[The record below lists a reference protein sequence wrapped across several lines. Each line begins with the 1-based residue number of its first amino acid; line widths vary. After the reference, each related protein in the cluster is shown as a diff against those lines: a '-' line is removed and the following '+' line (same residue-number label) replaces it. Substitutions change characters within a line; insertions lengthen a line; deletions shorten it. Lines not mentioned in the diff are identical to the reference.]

1 MAILIDEKK
10 RVAVQGITGREGRV
24 RTRLM
29 RDYGTNVVA
38 GVTPGK
44 GGQSVLG
51 VPVFNTPQE
60 AVRSLGQID
69 ISVVF
74 VPAAGVKDAAIS
86 AIDAGIKLAVLV
98 PDRVPVWDAMEIAA
112 AAKANGAM
120 FLGPNTLGALSPGK
134 GVVGMIGGRAESARQ
149 WFKPCVPKGVGV
161 ISRSGGMASSTGY
174 YLGQAGVRISTIV
187 HIGGDAVIGI
197 RLPDAALM
205 FEDDPLTEAIVIFG
219 EIGSSQE
226 EELGQLIVDRK
237 ITKPVI
243 AYIGGKAAREGTR
256 FSHAG
261 AIIEGGRG
269 THAGKVKAL
278 REAGATVVDAFGEL
292 PNAVV
297 EILKKI
303 KGESLM
309 SEADK
314 NAVWNTAITRVE
326 PNKVAVRGYNIAE
339 LMGRVSFGAAVYLTL
354 TGELPSTAV
363 ARLMDA
369 ILVSSI
375 DHGATPPSALAARSV
390 ASTGAT
396 LSASVAAGIM
406 SINRHHGGAIEDCA
420 RQLKAIADCATRES
434 ISMDEAATRT
444 VATMREAGERMPG
457 FGHRLHT
464 KDPRTARLFEL
475 ARDAGVDGVHMQ
487 AACAVEKAFAVAKKS
502 LPINVDGAIGA
513 ILADLRMNPATFNGI
528 FMIARAP
535 GLVAHVIEEQSREK
549 PMRRIDPINHGYDG
563 PPARS
568 LPTNGNE

>member
-1 MAILIDEKK
+1 MAILIDDKK
-10 RVAVQGITGREGRV
+10 RVLVQGITGREGRA

-29 RDYGTNVVA
+29 REYGTNVVG

-44 GGQSVLG
+44 GGQTVLG
-51 VPVFNTPQE
+51 VPVFNTPHE
-60 AVRSLGQID
+60 AVNSLGNID
-69 ISVVF
+69 ISVLF
-74 VPAAGVKDAAIS
+74 VPAAGVKEAAVS
-86 AIDAGIKLAVLV
+86 AIDAGIKLTVLV

-112 AAKANGAM
+112 AAKTNDAK
-120 FLGPNTLGALSPGK
+120 FLGPNTLGVLSPGK
-134 GVVGMIGGRAESARQ
+134 AVVGMIGGRAESARQ
-149 WFKPCVPKGVGV
+149 WFKPGVPKGVGV

-174 YLGQAGVRISTIV
+174 YLGQAGVRISTIA
-187 HIGGDAVIGI
+187 HIGGDAVLGI
-197 RLPDAALM
+197 RIPDAAMM
-205 FEDDPLTEAIVIFG
+205 FEADPFTEAIVIFG

-226 EELGQLIVDRK
+226 EELAQLIRDKKV
-237 ITKPVI
+237 TKPVI

-292 PNAVV
+292 PAAVV
-297 EILKKI
+297 EILSKL

-314 NAVWNTAITRVE
+314 NAVWNSAITRIE
-326 PNKVAVRGYNIAE
+326 PNRVAVRGYDIAE
-339 LMGRVSFGAAVYLTL
+339 LMGRVSFGAAAYLIL
-354 TGELPSTAV
+354 TGELPSPTV

-406 SINRHHGGAIEDCA
+406 SINRYHGGAIEDCA
-420 RQLKAIADCATRES
+420 RQLKAIADRATRES

-444 VATMREAGERMPG
+444 LAAMREAGDRMPG

-475 ARDAGVDGVHMQ
+475 AREAGVDGAHIQ
-487 AACAVEKAFAVAKKS
+487 AARAVEKAFAGSKKS

-513 ILADLRMNPATFNGI
+513 ILADLGMSPAAFNGI
-528 FMIARAP
+528 FMIARTP
-535 GLVAHVIEEQSREK
+535 GLIAHGIEEKTRER
-549 PMRRIDPINHGYDG
+549 PMRRIDPVNHGYDG
-563 PPARS
+563 PPPRNVS
-568 LPTNGNE
+568 EK

>member
-1 MAILIDEKK
+1 MAILIDDEK
-10 RVAVQGITGREGRV
+10 RVLVQGITGREGQA

-60 AVRSLGQID
+60 AVSSLGEID
-69 ISVVF
+69 ISVLF

-86 AIDAGIKLAVLV
+86 AIDAGIKLTVLV
-98 PDRVPVWDAMEIAA
+98 PDRVPVWDAMEIAT
-112 AAKANGAM
+112 AAKANGAT

-149 WFKPCVPKGVGV
+149 WFKPGVPKGVGV

-187 HIGGDAVIGI
+187 HIGSGEVLGI
-197 RLPDAALM
+197 RIPDAALM
-205 FEDDPLTEAIVIFG
+205 FEADPLTEAIVIFG

-226 EELGQLIVDRK
+226 EELAQLILDRK
-237 ITKPVI
+237 IIKPVI

-292 PNAVV
+292 PDAVV
-297 EILKKI
+297 EILKKM
-303 KGESLM
+303 KGQSLM
-309 SEADK
+309 SETDK
-314 NAVWNTAITRVE
+314 NAVWNTAVTRIE
-326 PNKVAVRGYNIAE
+326 PNRVSVRGYDIAE
-339 LMGRVSFGAAVYLTL
+339 LMGRVSFGTAVHLIL
-354 TGELPSTAV
+354 TGELPSPV
-363 ARLMDA
+363 IGRLMDA

-375 DHGATPPSALAARSV
+375 DHGTTTPSTLAARTV
-390 ASTGAT
+390 ASTGAS
-396 LSASVAAGIM
+396 LSASVAAGIT
-406 SINRHHGGAIEDCA
+406 SINRHHGGAIGDCA
-420 RQLKAIADCATRES
+420 RQLKKIADRAANES
-434 ISMDEAATRT
+434 ISMEESATRT
-444 VATMREAGERMPG
+444 LAAMREAGERMSG
-457 FGHRLHT
+457 FGHRVHT

-475 ARDAGVDGVHMQ
+475 AREAGVDGPHMK
-487 AACAVEKAFAVAKKS
+487 AARAVEKSFADAKKS

-513 ILADLRMNPATFNGI
+513 ILADLGMNPAAFNGI
-528 FMIARAP
+528 FMIARTP
-535 GLVAHVIEEQSREK
+535 GLLAHVIEEQTREK
-549 PMRRIDPINHGYDG
+549 PMRRIDPVNHGYDG
-563 PPARS
+563 PAARS
-568 LPTNGNE
+568 LTTNQHQ

>member
-1 MAILIDEKK
+1 MSE
-10 RVAVQGITGREGRV
+10 
-24 RTRLM
+24 
-29 RDYGTNVVA
+29 YGTNVIG

-44 GGQSVLG
+44 GGQNVLG

-60 AVRSLGQID
+60 AVNSLGNID
-69 ISVVF
+69 VSVVF
-74 VPAAGVKDAAIS
+74 VPASGVKEAAIS
-86 AIDAGIKLAVLV
+86 AIEAGIKLAVLV

-112 AAKANGAM
+112 AAKSNDAR

-134 GVVGMIGGRAESARQ
+134 AVVGMIGGRAESARQ
-149 WFKPCVPKGVGV
+149 WFKPGVPKGVGV

-174 YLGQAGVRISTIV
+174 YLGQAGVRLSTIV

-205 FEDDPLTEAIVIFG
+205 FEGDPLTEAIVIFG

-226 EELGQLIVDRK
+226 EELAQLIADRK

-278 REAGATVVDAFGEL
+278 REAGATVVDGFGEL
-292 PNAVV
+292 PDAVV
-297 EILKKI
+297 TILKQI
-303 KGESLM
+303 KGQSLM
-309 SEADK
+309 SETDK
-314 NAVWNTAITRVE
+314 KAVWHSGITRIQ
-326 PNKVAVRGYNIAE
+326 PNKVAVRGYDIAE
-339 LMGRVSFGAAVYLTL
+339 LMGRVSFGAAVYLIL
-354 TGELPSTAV
+354 TGELPPPAI

-375 DHGATPPSALAARSV
+375 DHGATPPSALSARNV

-420 RQLKAIADCATRES
+420 RQLKAIADRGERES
-434 ISMDEAATRT
+434 ISLDEAATRT
-444 VATMREAGERMPG
+444 LRTMSEAGERMSG
-457 FGHRLHT
+457 FGHRVHT

-475 ARDAGVDGVHMQ
+475 AREAGVDGIHMQ
-487 AACAVEKAFAVAKKS
+487 AARAVEKAFADAKKS

-513 ILADLRMNPATFNGI
+513 ILADLGMSPAAFNGI
-528 FMIARAP
+528 FMIARTP
-535 GLVAHVIEEQSREK
+535 GLIAHVIEEKTREK
-549 PMRRIDPINHGYDG
+549 PMRRIDPVNHGYDG
-563 PPARS
+563 PPPRAIS
-568 LPTNGNE
+568 ETQ